1 MVWPGP
7 VYNLFFLNTLILGNS
22 RLDSA
27 FTWDERVF
35 DSQNT
40 MNDVPNETIRRCQAG
55 NAAAF
60 AEVVERFERPVF
72 AYVVRMGCTPCG
84 RDPEDV
90 VQEIFVKVYQNI
102 QRYQQRPGGA
112 FSTWLFTIA
121 RNHCISLI
129 RQRRTTG
136 HWVAMDEADSDNLV
150 DDAAQEPAEILA
162 RSEMAG
168 HVAEAVQLLPEPMRT
183 AFVLRYYQDVGFA
196 EIAQVLGCKEGTAK
210 TRVTRAKQ
218 ALARLL
224 QDVFNDR

>member
-1 MVWPGP
+1 
-7 VYNLFFLNTLILGNS
+7 
-22 RLDSA
+22 
-27 FTWDERVF
+27 
-35 DSQNT
+35 
-40 MNDVPNETIRRCQAG
+40 
-55 NAAAF
+55 
-60 AEVVERFERPVF
+60 
-72 AYVVRMGCTPCG
+72 
-84 RDPEDV
+84 
-90 VQEIFVKVYQNI
+90 
-102 QRYQQRPGGA
+102 
-112 FSTWLFTIA
+112 
-121 RNHCISLI
+121 
-129 RQRRTTG
+129 
-136 HWVAMDEADSDNLV
+136 MDEADSDNLV